1 MFHALL
7 QLSTASICRWKIITG
22 QLRSRLARRFARN
35 QSVPSSNLCA
45 RVKWQLFG
53 MQDDMY
59 LYWIVRNKDTCPG
72 CDARRG
78 VYTRRRC
85 NRGAYSWAQRERERK
100 KEKERERESGL
111 EEAGNYFHKFRAAL
125 CGPLA
130 WRARSLA
137 RAGARSVVDE
147 FSLYG
152 LASLPLQK
160 NVSIQGARLIQTP
173 VFIAAG
179 SGGSFV
185 FARPT
190 RPVHDER
197 ARSLSCSFSCCVYH
211 VWPRKHNTCT
221 HTHTHT
227 IFTDDL
233 EKGKICQTGD
243 E

>member
-1 MFHALL
+1 
-7 QLSTASICRWKIITG
+7 
-22 QLRSRLARRFARN
+22 
-35 QSVPSSNLCA
+35 
-45 RVKWQLFG
+45 
-53 MQDDMY
+53 MY

-85 NRGAYSWAQRERERK
+85 NRGAYSRAQRERERK

-190 RPVHDER
+190 RPVLDER

-221 HTHTHT
+221 HTDTCTHT
-227 IFTDDL
+227 QIQYIPMIWK
-233 EKGKICQTGD
+233 KGKYVKQAMNNSFHFLAVLFFPRQELPGISRRERERERMKLSTSRKF
-243 E
+243 